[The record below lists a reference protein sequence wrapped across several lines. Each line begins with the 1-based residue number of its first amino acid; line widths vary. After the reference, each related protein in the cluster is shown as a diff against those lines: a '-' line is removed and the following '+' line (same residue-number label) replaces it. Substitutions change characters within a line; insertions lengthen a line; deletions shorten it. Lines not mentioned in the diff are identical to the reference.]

1 MSATRNLVMG
11 VGALLAAFAYA
22 LAPAIAE
29 PISYADLL
37 ARPRP
42 VPTLHAQ
49 YGAAPSQFG
58 ELWLPDGAEPR
69 PVLLMIHGGCWRADL
84 PGLEMMAYAAE
95 DLRQHGFAVW
105 NVEYRR
111 LGEPGGG
118 YPGTFEDIADATD
131 WLRKLADGN
140 KLILQNVIALGHSSG
155 GQLALWTAARRR
167 LPKASQLHGE
177 NPLTIRAVIS
187 LAGIDDLSA
196 YRAEGPP
203 MCGGPRV
210 IDFLDGSITRGP
222 WDVFEDTSPAEMLPI
237 GVPQEII
244 SGALDPIVPAAFG
257 RAYAAKAKAAGDTVE
272 EVTIPDAS
280 HFELIDPESSAFAEI
295 RSIIERFK

>member
-1 MSATRNLVMG
+1 MSATRFLGMG
-11 VGALLAAFAYA
+11 AGALLAVFAYA
-22 LAPAIAE
+22 SAPVIAE

-42 VPTLHAQ
+42 APTLHAQ
-49 YGAAPSQFG
+49 YGAASGQFG
-58 ELWLPDGAEPR
+58 ELWLPDGAGPH
-69 PVLLMIHGGCWRADL
+69 PVVLMFHGGCWRADL
-84 PGLEMMAYAAE
+84 PGIELMAYAAE
-95 DLRQHGFAVW
+95 DLRHNGFAVW

-140 KLILQNVIALGHSSG
+140 KLNLQNVIALGHSSG
-155 GQLALWTAARRR
+155 GQLALWTAARHR
-167 LPKASQLHGE
+167 LAKASPLYRD
-177 NPLTIRAVIS
+177 NPLPIRAVIS

-210 IDFLDGSITRGP
+210 IDFLDGSVTRGP
-222 WDVFEDTSPAEMLPI
+222 WDVFNDTSPAEMLPI

-257 RAYAAKAKAAGDTVE
+257 RAYAGKAKAAGDTVQE
-272 EVTIPDAS
+272 LTIPDAS
-280 HFELIDPESSAFAEI
+280 HFELIDPQSSAFAEI

>member
-187 LAGIDDLSA
+187 LAGIDVLYDDRNERPGTKFATMDLIGLPQQIIVGPKGLASGTVELKT
-196 YRAEGPP
+196 RA
-203 MCGGPRV
+203 
-210 IDFLDGSITRGP
+210 T
-222 WDVFEDTSPAEMLPI
+222 
-237 GVPQEII
+237 
-244 SGALDPIVPAAFG
+244 GARENL
-257 RAYAAKAKAAGDTVE
+257 AAGAA
-272 EVTIPDAS
+272 IARLAGS
-280 HFELIDPESSAFAEI
+280 
-295 RSIIERFK
+295 